1 MTLAD
6 EFGEIDFLNDEGRGV
21 DNLPD
26 FLRNSP
32 KFVDIIEAFI
42 PEIQELHDAQRDV
55 FLNINI
61 YDAEGSQLDNI
72 FGDLLD
78 LERLPGQSDDD
89 YRLDIIAQAAK
100 LSKSGGIL
108 TMKRLYRSLLNA
120 SSVRLFEYQPATFKL
135 EATVDAIP
143 TESQLLKIRG
153 TLRAAKQGGNEM
165 ALSVNDKPGFI
176 LSDGNPQ
183 TNSPNGLTDGTFQG
197 GTLSIQF

>member
-32 KFVDIIEAFI
+32 NFVDIIEAFI

-89 YRLDIIAQAAK
+89 YRLDIIAQASK
-100 LSKSGGIL
+100 LSKSGDIL

-120 SSVRLFEYQPATFKL
+120 SSVRLFEYQSAYFKL
-135 EATVDAIP
+135 EAAVDSIP
-143 TESQLLKIRG
+143 SEAQLEKIRS
-153 TLRAAKQGGNEM
+153 TLKTAKQGGNGM
-165 ALSVNDKPGFI
+165 I
-176 LSDGNPQ
+176 LSINDQSAFTLVSSNPQ
-183 TNSPNGLTDGTFQG
+183 TNSPNGLTDGTFTG
-197 GTLSIQF
+197 GTLSTQF